1 MASFIG
7 VAFGFVVVVLL
18 QCAAAQTVHVVGD
31 NSGWTILQGGAQAY
45 TEWANGKNFVVGDI
59 LTFNFETNKHDVLR
73 VQKTSFDAC
82 SSSNPI
88 GDVITTGP
96 VNFTLDSAGD
106 HYYICTF
113 SQHCQLGQKLAIT
126 VSSSGGTPGASP
138 PPSTTPRLS
147 PPPTSPSPTNTP
159 AICPP
164 DAPAVVVLL
173 QCAAAQTVHVVG
185 DNSGWTILQGGAQAY
200 TEWANGKN
208 FVIGDILTFNFE
220 TNKHDVLRVQRHPSM
235 HALLQILSET

>member
-45 TEWANGKNFVVGDI
+45 TEWANGKNFVIGDI

-138 PPSTTPRLS
+138 PPSTTPGLS

-164 DAPAVVVLL
+164 DAPAG
-173 QCAAAQTVHVVG
+173 APTSPSTPGAMGPNTPPPP
-185 DNSGWTILQGGAQAY
+185 SGSSSSKFLAGISVSTL
-200 TEWANGKN
+200 
-208 FVIGDILTFNFE
+208 
-220 TNKHDVLRVQRHPSM
+220 
-235 HALLQILSET
+235 ALIMGFLF

>member
-138 PPSTTPRLS
+138 PSSTTPRLS
-147 PPPTSPSPTNTP
+147 PPSTSPSPTNTS

-164 DAPAVVVLL
+164 DAPAGAPTSPSNPRAMGPNAPPPPPGSSSSKLL
-173 QCAAAQTVHVVG
+173 AGISVSTLA
-185 DNSGWTILQGGAQAY
+185 
-200 TEWANGKN
+200 
-208 FVIGDILTFNFE
+208 VIMGF
-220 TNKHDVLRVQRHPSM
+220 
-235 HALLQILSET
+235 LL

>member
-1 MASFIG
+1 MAMFIG

-59 LTFNFETNKHDVLR
+59 LTFNFETNEHDVLQ

-82 SSSNPI
+82 STSNPI
-88 GDVITTGP
+88 GDVITTVP

-138 PPSTTPRLS
+138 LPSTSPRLS

-164 DAPAVVVLL
+164 DAPAGAPTSPSTPGAMGPNTSPPPPGSSSSKLL
-173 QCAAAQTVHVVG
+173 AGISVSTLA
-185 DNSGWTILQGGAQAY
+185 
-200 TEWANGKN
+200 
-208 FVIGDILTFNFE
+208 VIMGFLF
-220 TNKHDVLRVQRHPSM
+220 
-235 HALLQILSET
+235 

>member
-1 MASFIG
+1 MARFIG

-45 TEWANGKNFVVGDI
+45 TEWANGKNFAVGDI

-82 SSSNPI
+82 STSNPI

-147 PPPTSPSPTNTP
+147 PPPTTPSPTNTP

-164 DAPAVVVLL
+164 DAPAGAPTSPSTPGALGPNARPPPPGSSSSKLL
-173 QCAAAQTVHVVG
+173 AGISVSTLA
-185 DNSGWTILQGGAQAY
+185 
-200 TEWANGKN
+200 
-208 FVIGDILTFNFE
+208 VIMCFLF
-220 TNKHDVLRVQRHPSM
+220 
-235 HALLQILSET
+235 